1 MTVKFV
7 EDYLDSKL
15 KENEEYIVCTFYEL
29 RVKYNLSEE
38 DVDKFLEWGRNK
50 LQNMGYKVY
59 FTGTRFVYQNANR
72 IVEDNQYMIAIKE

>member
-7 EDYLDSKL
+7 EDYLNSKL

-29 RVKYNLSEE
+29 RVKCNLSEE
-38 DVDKFLEWGRNK
+38 DVDQFLEWGRNK
-50 LQNMGYKVY
+50 LQNMRYKVY
-59 FTGTRFVYQNANR
+59 FTGTRFIYQNENR

>member
-50 LQNMGYKVY
+50 LQNMGY
-59 FTGTRFVYQNANR
+59 R
-72 IVEDNQYMIAIKE
+72 IFSLV